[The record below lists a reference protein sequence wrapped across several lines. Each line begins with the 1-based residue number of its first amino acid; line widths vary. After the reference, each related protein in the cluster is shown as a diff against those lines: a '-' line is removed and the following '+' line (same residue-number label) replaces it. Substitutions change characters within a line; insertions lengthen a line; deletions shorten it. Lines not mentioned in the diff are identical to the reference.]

1 MYFYYFLGYQL
12 EAREDLTR
20 AQKDARAMNTYCL
33 ALGNFY
39 KWLNNN
45 RKVYIEGGVPAF
57 FKGNFSNMIRSVSSS
72 LVLVLYDQF
81 QTWFKQQYNF

>member
-33 ALGNFY
+33 ALG
-39 KWLNNN
+39 K
-45 RKVYIEGGVPAF
+45 
-57 FKGNFSNMIRSVSSS
+57 FSNNGMQI
-72 LVLVLYDQF
+72 YGNKIIKF
-81 QTWFKQQYNF
+81 